1 MEAKVKI
8 LFIDD
13 DITFGRICTIILQ
26 EKAEA
31 HPDIIV
37 LDVEIGNQN
46 GIEVAPEITVIA
58 PNVPV
63 LFISSH
69 TESHWVVQ
77 ALEAGAVAYLKKPFH
92 AEELIA
98 YVERFAVQRPSQLR
112 IGSLSLDTE
121 TRILF
126 ADDSTV
132 IKHLS
137 ESEYKLVRLLLIH
150 KNHIV
155 GRGQIEMELWGNTEG
170 NEQSTNNLIFKIRKY
185 LVADPDI
192 ALETIPR
199 SGYRLS
205 VKLEKQKRRVSD
217 CF

>member
-26 EKAEA
+26 EKGYEVFYQTTLNGAKACIAEA

-77 ALEAGAVAYLKKPFH
+77 ALEVGAVAYLKSPFM
-92 AEELIA
+92 L
-98 YVERFAVQRPSQLR
+98 
-112 IGSLSLDTE
+112 
-121 TRILF
+121 
-126 ADDSTV
+126 
-132 IKHLS
+132 
-137 ESEYKLVRLLLIH
+137 
-150 KNHIV
+150 KN
-155 GRGQIEMELWGNTEG
+155 
-170 NEQSTNNLIFKIRKY
+170 
-185 LVADPDI
+185 
-192 ALETIPR
+192 
-199 SGYRLS
+199 
-205 VKLEKQKRRVSD
+205 
-217 CF
+217 